1 MSWRRNTLYWL
12 SRISQTANVT
22 KRSQK
27 GAKKELKRSQK
38 GAKKELKNR
47 AQIKNGILQRMQENP
62 AITQREL
69 MEEFELTRK
78 QIQTIIKE
86 LQENQRV
93 ERQGSARS
101 GKWVVKHIQ
110 KTD

>member
-1 MSWRRNTLYWL
+1 MRDPEFCDLEIGFRINLYRKEEKEL
-12 SRISQTANVT
+12 
-22 KRSQK
+22 KGSQK
-27 GAKKELKRSQK
+27 GAE
-38 GAKKELKNR
+38 KELKNR

-62 AITQREL
+62 AITQRKL

-86 LQENQRV
+86 LQENGFV

-101 GKWVVKHIQ
+101 GKWVVK
-110 KTD
+110 KAE

>member
-1 MSWRRNTLYWL
+1 MED
-12 SRISQTANVT
+12 AEKEP

-27 GAKKELKRSQK
+27 GAE
-38 GAKKELKNR
+38 KELKNR
-47 AQIKNGILQRMQENP
+47 AKIKNGILQHMQENP

-86 LQENQRV
+86 LQENELV

>member
-1 MSWRRNTLYWL
+1 
-12 SRISQTANVT
+12 
-22 KRSQK
+22 
-27 GAKKELKRSQK
+27 
-38 GAKKELKNR
+38 
-47 AQIKNGILQRMQENP
+47 MQENP

-86 LQENQRV
+86 LQENELV